1 MMDHE
6 RYNKGIFRHTSYLKI
21 NMTYDV
27 HYKNRPNEEMKCSLT
42 KKVIDKDRKK
52 SDKMSKSL

>member
-27 HYKNRPNEEMKCSLT
+27 HYKNRPKLVSVVKYFSIEIELGF
-42 KKVIDKDRKK
+42 
-52 SDKMSKSL
+52 